1 MKKFLLKT
9 SFAIFILCANSFAQE
24 IPAHLYSKPN
34 TPIVTVGGFINFN
47 AAYIDQAG
55 PYSDTRLPDSVI
67 KNGLIVTPTD
77 ASPDT
82 AGTYNKHSNDYVFS
96 NDSEVYIKV
105 GAISN
110 TGLKYGGVIELEAD
124 VTGDGL
130 NEGINADK
138 SYIFTE
144 SRSGKFEFGN
154 NSGVNQKMK
163 VGPANFARAAGGITG
178 EYLQYINLP
187 MLGDD
192 SRADGGG
199 VCDTAVD
206 GGEDT
211 GCGNFKVPRFIVI
224 PQSPVAHGGYAKS
237 YISATDPEFIDNNN
251 LLASTNGSFARN
263 NDRSGFYDYNDGAFG
278 QMEDATKISFY
289 TPRVDSWQFGV
300 SYTPDTGDIGTT
312 SSISG
317 ADTGDIK
324 NVISVGLNYSNNFG
338 NLGLAFSVTGE
349 TGEFENTNYR
359 EFNGLAS
366 ADIKRNDLM
375 AYDLGFMATYFGFT
389 IGGSYGS
396 WGDSLQAANGSQSC
410 DYDAT
415 VNLAGQ
421 DCLDATAPDYG
432 DSTYYTAGLAYEFG
446 PIAFSLTH
454 LDSKF
459 QSNNYQATSL
469 GLDYK
474 LAKGLMPYIEVTQF
488 KFESNQPKGANIENQ
503 ELIDNEQRQLKD
515 NEGYVALLGIL
526 FSF

>member
-1 MKKFLLKT
+1 MKNFLLKT
-9 SFAIFILCANSFAQE
+9 SSVIFILCANSFAQE

-47 AAYIDQAG
+47 AAIVDQG
-55 PYSDTRLPDSVI
+55 PSYSESRLPDSVVGDD
-67 KNGLIVTPTD
+67 GLIARATP
-77 ASPDT
+77 
-82 AGTYNKHSNDYVFS
+82 GTYNAHSNDFVFT

-187 MLGDD
+187 MLGDE
-192 SRADGGG
+192 SRVDVAGNIVCQTGTEGDADA
-199 VCDTAVD
+199 D
-206 GGEDT
+206 
-211 GCGNFKVPRFIVI
+211 CGNFKTPRFIVI

-237 YISATDPEFIDNNN
+237 FISETDPEFAGNDNS
-251 LLASTNGSFARN
+251 LGDTNGSFARN
-263 NDRSGFYDYNDGAFG
+263 NDRGGFYDYNDGAFG

-312 SSISG
+312 SSVSG
-317 ADTGDIK
+317 SDTGDIK
-324 NVISVGLNYSNNFG
+324 NVISLGLNYSNNFG
-338 NLGLAFSVTGE
+338 NLGLAFSATGE
-349 TGEFENTNYR
+349 TGEFENTDYR
-359 EFNGLAS
+359 RFDGPPEE
-366 ADIKRNDLM
+366 DIKRNDLM

-389 IGGSYGS
+389 IGGSYGN
-396 WGDSLQAANGSQSC
+396 WGDSLQASNGPQSC
-410 DYDAT
+410 DYDVSADFDDQACAT
-415 VNLAGQ
+415 GG
-421 DCLDATAPDYG
+421 TAPNYG
-432 DSTYYTAGLAYEFG
+432 DSAYYTAGLAYEFG

-469 GLDYK
+469 GFDYK

-488 KFESNQPKGANIENQ
+488 KFESNQPKALNVENQ
-503 ELIDNEQRQLKD
+503 QVIPNEERQLRD
-515 NEGYVALLGIL
+515 NEGYIALLGIL